1 MIVGY
6 LRVSTKKQD
15 LESQKV
21 GIDDYC
27 KKNNIIINRWVEEK
41 VSGAKE
47 IKSRQIGKVIPSL
60 KANDTL
66 IVSEISR
73 LGRSAM
79 NVLTTIE
86 ALIKRKVN
94 LIFIKQNL
102 RLETEGGAI
111 QSMMAKMFIHFSAL
125 FAECERDMMKQ
136 RVKEGIRRRKE
147 QGLHIGLPKGYIRMS
162 SPTKK
167 IIDEAKR
174 LYEAGRSLTDLSKR
188 FNFTPSAISRA
199 LRKAG
204 TIMRKQGSGKQIL
217 ATA

>member
-1 MIVGY
+1 MIIGY

-27 KKNNIIINRWVEEK
+27 KKHNIVIDRWVEEK

-136 RVKEGIRRRKE
+136 RVKEGI
-147 QGLHIGLPKGYIRMS
+147 Y
-162 SPTKK
+162 
-167 IIDEAKR
+167 
-174 LYEAGRSLTDLSKR
+174 
-188 FNFTPSAISRA
+188 
-199 LRKAG
+199 
-204 TIMRKQGSGKQIL
+204 KQGSVEARRRL
-217 ATA
+217 D